1 MNLRKGSKV
10 WVEDKDLA
18 WVAAEVVSDSVG
30 RHVQVLT
37 ATGKKV
43 IIDFSYG
50 SVVCFETMSFGF
62 FILFLKFGVAFFF
75 FFSIILQ
82 VLAAPE
88 RVFLRA
94 TDDEEEHGGVD
105 DMTKLTYLN
114 EPGVL
119 YNLERRYA
127 LNDIYVS

>member
-62 FILFLKFGVAFFF
+62 FILFFEVWRCFFLSF
-75 FFSIILQ
+75 QLFCRFW
-82 VLAAPE
+82 
-88 RVFLRA
+88 LRRRGCSSELR
-94 TDDEEEHGGVD
+94 TTTRSMEEL
-105 DMTKLTYLN
+105 M
-114 EPGVL
+114 
-119 YNLERRYA
+119 
-127 LNDIYVS
+127 I